1 MTMTGDS
8 AGYSIYS
15 AIVKR
20 RRTVLATMAL
30 ASLLLFLLCVATGP
44 MRYSL
49 ADVIRTVLNPDSVSG
64 LMRSVIWDY
73 RLPEAALAVVVGASL
88 GMAGAEMQTILDNP
102 LAEPYTLGISTA
114 AAFGA
119 SLCIVFGLGAGI
131 LGDYALPAVAFAFA
145 LATCLVIYA
154 VARLRSSDKQ
164 TIILMGI
171 AMLFLF
177 QSLVSLMQVTT
188 SKEAASAVMF
198 WMFGSLGKA
207 DWENVAIV
215 GTVALLAGVLFALNF
230 WKLTSLRLG
239 DPKASSLGVD
249 VGRIR
254 RNILITVSL
263 LTATAVSFTGTIGF
277 VGLVGPHI
285 SRMLVG
291 EDQRFFLP
299 VSALAGAM
307 LLCAAL
313 FATKAFDL
321 VSSLPIGIITSLIGV
336 PFLIIMILRR
346 REATL

>member
-1 MTMTGDS
+1 MERSFGS
-8 AGYSIYS
+8 KIYDT
-15 AIVKR
+15 IVKR
-20 RRTVLATMAL
+20 RKIVLTAMIL
-30 ASLLLFLLCVATGP
+30 ASILLFLLCVATGP
-44 MRYSL
+44 MEYSL
-49 ADVIRTVLNPDSVSG
+49 AEVIRTILNPDSASG
-64 LMRSVIWDY
+64 IMRSVIWDY
-73 RLPEAALAVVVGASL
+73 RLPEAALAVLVGASL

-119 SLCIVFGLGAGI
+119 SLCIIFGLGMETF
-131 LGDYALPAVAFAFA
+131 GDYALPIVAFLFAFA
-145 LATCLVIYA
+145 TCLIIYG
-154 VARLRSSDKQ
+154 VARLKSSDKH

-198 WMFGSLGKA
+198 WMFGSLGRA
-207 DWENVAIV
+207 DWDNVAIV
-215 GTVALLAGVLFALNF
+215 GTAALLAGILFAINF

-239 DPKASSLGVD
+239 DSKASSLGVN
-249 VGRIR
+249 VNRLR
-254 RNILITVSL
+254 RNTLIIVSL

-299 VSALAGAM
+299 ISALAGATM
-307 LLCAAL
+307 LCASL
-313 FATKAFDL
+313 FVTKAID
-321 VSSLPIGIITSLIGV
+321 SIASLPIGIITSLIGV
-336 PFLIIMILRR
+336 PFLVIMILSKK
-346 REATL
+346 EAIF